1 MFAEFFG
8 ANSFAGMHQNDDR
21 KQLVL
26 FDGETDRGMVVP
38 DRFIQDFGK
47 LNIARVIYSGSRCNL
62 VQ

>member
-8 ANSFAGMHQNDDR
+8 ANSFVVRDKKDDR

-26 FDGETDRGMVVP
+26 FDVETDRGMVVP

-47 LNIARVIYSGSRCNL
+47 KT
-62 VQ
+62 